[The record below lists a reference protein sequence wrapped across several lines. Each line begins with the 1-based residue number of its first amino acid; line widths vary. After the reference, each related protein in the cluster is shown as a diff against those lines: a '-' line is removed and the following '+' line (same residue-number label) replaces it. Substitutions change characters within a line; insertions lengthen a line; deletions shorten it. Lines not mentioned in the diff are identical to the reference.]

1 MRAGKWMVAGTL
13 GILMVAGSC
22 ALAYGQGKGKGKG
35 HNKHGD
41 DDQSEQYY
49 RDRDRERALGWYNE
63 HEGNLPP
70 GLAKK
75 DRLPPGL
82 EKQLARNGTLPPGL
96 QKRIQPCP
104 PELVRVLPPGCEHV
118 SGGGPYTPAEPENE
132 YRPGYRTLRL
142 ETETARKRGPTGVLS
157 EPSPETS
164 LSGKAHLRTADAQN
178 SQITSL
184 QSGGFLGNG
193 FP

>member
-1 MRAGKWMVAGTL
+1 MRAGKWVVAGTL

-22 ALAYGQGKGKGKG
+22 TIAYGQGKGKGKG

-41 DDQSEQYY
+41 DDQGEQYY

-63 HEGNLPP
+63 HESNLPP

-82 EKQLARNGTLPPGL
+82 EKHLARNGTLPPGL

-104 PELVRVLPPGCEHV
+104 PELVRVLPPPPADCAHV
-118 SGGGPYTPAEPENE
+118 LVAGHIVLLN
-132 YRPGYRTLRL
+132 
-142 ETETARKRGPTGVLS
+142 RKTNIVLDIV
-157 EPSPETS
+157 
-164 LSGKAHLRTADAQN
+164 HFD
-178 SQITSL
+178 
-184 QSGGFLGNG
+184 
-193 FP
+193 